1 MKRRPTDSRG
11 MAGGGPESFEA
22 RLKSDAGRIR
32 ADVSPELDRR
42 IAAAIARERSRPAT
56 RPRRE
61 PFVRPWLAGSLVG
74 LGAAA
79 LAVLLIGRVVDTSVP
94 GPATAVPIAETAPEY
109 LQEFREQV
117 PLNVE
122 TADLTAPLEQELRNL
137 QSDLEKA
144 KENVERDLRLT
155 F

>member
-11 MAGGGPESFEA
+11 ETGTAPASFEA
-22 RLKSDAGRIR
+22 ALKSDADRIR
-32 ADVSPELDRR
+32 ADVSPGMDRR
-42 IAAAIARERSRPAT
+42 IEAAIARERSRPVPPA
-56 RPRRE
+56 RRDT
-61 PFVRPWLAGSLVG
+61 FVRPWLAGSLVG
-74 LGAAA
+74 LGVAAA
-79 LAVLLIGRVVDTSVP
+79 AVLLIGRVIDAP
-94 GPATAVPIAETAPEY
+94 PPAATPAVPIADAAPEY
-109 LQEFREQV
+109 LQAFREQV

-122 TADLTAPLEQELRNL
+122 TAELTAPLEQELRNL